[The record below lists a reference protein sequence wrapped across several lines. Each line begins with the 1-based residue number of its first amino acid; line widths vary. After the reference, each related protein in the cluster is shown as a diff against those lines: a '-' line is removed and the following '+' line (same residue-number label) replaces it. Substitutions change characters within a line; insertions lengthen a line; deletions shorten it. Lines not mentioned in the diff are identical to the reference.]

1 MSARKRGLG
10 RGLDALLGD
19 TEALAAPAEQTRAG
33 AREVA
38 VTRVRPNKEQPR
50 TEFDDAELESLAAS
64 IAAQGIIQPI
74 VVTEEPSGDF
84 MILAGERRWRA
95 AQRAG
100 LTHVPVLVREVDSDQ
115 HRLELALVENLQRAD
130 LNPLEEAEAY
140 QVLRERFGSSQAH
153 IAEQV
158 GKARSTVTNALRL
171 LRLPEEVRELL
182 REGALSPGQ
191 ARPLLSLSSVD
202 RQVALA
208 TEAVKQGLSARD
220 VEAAV
225 TSAPSKPAKPRPKAA
240 DANALAAEQRLTQAL
255 QSKVEIRRRGAGG
268 ELRIHFHSEEEL
280 MRLYELIVGR

>member
-1 MSARKRGLG
+1 M
-10 RGLDALLGD
+10 
-19 TEALAAPAEQTRAG
+19 
-33 AREVA
+33 
-38 VTRVRPNKEQPR
+38 TRVRPNKEQPR
-50 TEFDDAELESLAAS
+50 TEFDNAELEALAAS

-74 VVTEEPSGDF
+74 VVTEEPGGDF

-100 LTHVPVLVREVDSDQ
+100 LTKVPILVREVDSDQ

-140 QVLRERFGSSQAH
+140 QVLRERFGSSQAQ

-182 REGALSPGQ
+182 REGALTPGQ
-191 ARPLLSLSSVD
+191 ARPLLSLSAVD
-202 RQVALA
+202 RQIALA
-208 TEAVKQGLSARD
+208 TKAVEHGLSARD
-220 VEAAV
+220 IEAAV
-225 TSAPSKPAKPRPKAA
+225 SGALPAQPAKHKAKAA

-280 MRLYELIVGR
+280 MRLYEFVIGR